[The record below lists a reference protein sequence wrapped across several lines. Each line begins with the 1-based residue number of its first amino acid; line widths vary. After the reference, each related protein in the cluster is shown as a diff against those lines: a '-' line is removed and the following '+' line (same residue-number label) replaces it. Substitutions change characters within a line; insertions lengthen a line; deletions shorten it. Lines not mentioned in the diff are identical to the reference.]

1 MTDEIKKCDNR
12 DEQCKMLLQSV
23 GDALYVIGGK
33 WRLRIIIALFHGP
46 KRFNDLQRTVDGIS
60 ARALSNELKE
70 LELNG
75 FVRRKSNTEV
85 YPAVVEYE
93 LQAYSFTLEKV
104 VGALS
109 EWGISHRKYIK
120 SGI

>member
-1 MTDEIKKCDNR
+1 MTDEIKNCSNG

-33 WRLRIIIALFHGP
+33 WRLRIIIALFQGP
-46 KRFNDLQRTVDGIS
+46 KRFNELQRTVEGIS
-60 ARALSNELKE
+60 ARALSNELKD

-75 FVRRKSNTEV
+75 FVQRKTRTEV

-93 LQAYSFTLEKV
+93 LLPYSFTLEKV
-104 VGALS
+104 VYALS
-109 EWGISHRKYIK
+109 DWGISHRKYIK
-120 SGI
+120 SGV